1 MGIDAELNKLIMKRV
16 FQCVQTGRRISTCTG
31 FCKQL
36 DLPRVPNSK
45 VESIPHEAQHLM
57 SMLVLA
63 TLGSHQVNQPESRQM
78 RKVDNTKAPVVTDGF
93 VGVCCK
99 SMMRL
104 CEAIKLSMLQP
115 AKQADNQARDTRFDG
130 KVESDYEKFPR
141 HTYECTKL
149 SQPGWKPS
157 MDSMWQWIR
166 ICMKQKWT
174 HPRESKIICMEPLDI
189 RKGARLASLITYAGA
204 VTR

>member
-1 MGIDAELNKLIMKRV
+1 VKGGIDAELNKLIMKRV
-16 FQCVQTGRRISTCTG
+16 CQCVQTGRRISTCTG

-45 VESIPHEAQHLM
+45 VESISHEAQHLM
-57 SMLVLA
+57 SRLVLA

-115 AKQADNQARDTRFDG
+115 VKSADNQARDTRFDG
-130 KVESDYEKFPR
+130 KVESDYDKFPR

-157 MDSMWQWIR
+157 VDSMW
-166 ICMKQKWT
+166 
-174 HPRESKIICMEPLDI
+174 
-189 RKGARLASLITYAGA
+189 
-204 VTR
+204 

>member
-1 MGIDAELNKLIMKRV
+1 
-16 FQCVQTGRRISTCTG
+16 
-31 FCKQL
+31 
-36 DLPRVPNSK
+36 
-45 VESIPHEAQHLM
+45 
-57 SMLVLA
+57 
-63 TLGSHQVNQPESRQM
+63 M

-104 CEAIKLSMLQP
+104 CEAIKLKMLEP
-115 AKQADNQARDTRFDG
+115 AKPEDNQARDTRYDDM
-130 KVESDYEKFPR
+130 VESMYEQFPR
-141 HTYECTKL
+141 HTYECAKL

-166 ICMKQKWT
+166 ICMRQKWAN
-174 HPRESKIICMEPLDI
+174 PRESKTICMEPLDL
-189 RKGARLASLITYAGA
+189 RKGVRLASLVAYAGA